1 MMHLGRSSC
10 KDVLFLNQQIGVL
23 KGSERTS
30 SKCSSEI
37 GPPCVC
43 LQLGLKLDS
52 SRRGPKKAP
61 NSEAPILHE
70 RGGILITVLHLVS
83 CSQQNSDH
91 VWSFLSST

>member
-1 MMHLGRSSC
+1 MKHLGRSSC
-10 KDVLFLNQQIGVL
+10 KDVLFLNQQMGIL

-61 NSEAPILHE
+61 NSEAPIQHE
-70 RGGILITVLHLVS
+70 RGGILIAVLHQIS
-83 CSQQNSDH
+83 SQQNSDL
-91 VWSFLSST
+91 VWSSLSST